1 MAAIQNL
8 RFAVRRLIK
17 SPLFTLIAVLSV
29 AAGIGINSA
38 VFSLV
43 NGIVLSSLPYKDAE
57 RLVLVVGHHP
67 QIGRFSA
74 SYPDFLDLKEKSKSF
89 EYFAGFQQ
97 KGFTV
102 MGNESPEKFRGLIVS
117 ADFFPML
124 GVTPALGRVFLSQEE
139 MGQGAPVVVLSY
151 ALWRDWFGADKNI
164 VGQNI
169 TINSVSYTVIGVTP
183 ANFRP
188 PVGGRFWLPLQV
200 PDEAKADRGIRFLR
214 ILAKLKPGVTIE
226 QAQAELSLIG
236 SQIEQQY
243 PTTNA
248 GRQALVIPLQN
259 ELAQTD
265 RRSVLLTLGAVAFVL
280 LITCLNLANLFMARA
295 LTRAKE
301 IGIRTAL
308 GASRMHVAMQ
318 FLTESML
325 LTLIGGALGLLFS
338 LWARDI
344 MLAALAVS
352 PLFRTNL
359 DIRIILFTVGI
370 TFLTGLLSALIPAI
384 RILRIDPLHTL
395 KEGGSSGLT
404 PSRRS
409 LIKNLISVEVGLALA
424 LTVGAILMF
433 KSFVALQ
440 NVDLGFSSDNLI
452 AMNISL
458 PEKKYDTPDKQTDF
472 FAQVLQRVK
481 ALPGAQQATVVSL
494 VPLFGSL
501 QASKF
506 SIEGKPSPPDEEI
519 NRAGFHIVSP
529 EYFSTMK
536 IPLISG
542 RVFTEQDGKTSQ
554 PVAVISQ
561 KMARRFWPDE
571 DPINRRFSTEDEA
584 NKWITIVGVVGDV
597 KYLGLTAESDAEYY
611 LPFLQSP
618 RPGMAVI
625 VRGSNPT
632 SLIKQMRSS
641 VFAVDKNQ
649 PLDNIQTMDEI
660 LDDQLRKPR
669 SLAKVIGLFGVTALL
684 LAGLG
689 IYGIT
694 AYSVKQRTRE
704 VGIRMA
710 LGAGR
715 FNVLALIV
723 RQSLVHIL
731 IGIVAGVVGAGL
743 LTRAISGVLYGV
755 QPNDM
760 STYLVAALILLTTGI
775 AASYIPARKAAMV
788 DPVTALRDE

>member
-1 MAAIQNL
+1 MAPIQNL
-8 RFAVRRLIK
+8 RFALRRLIK
-17 SPLFTLIAVLSV
+17 SPLFTLIAILSV

-43 NGIVLSSLPYKDAE
+43 NGIVLSPLPYRDAD
-57 RLVLVVGHHP
+57 RLVLVTGHHP
-67 QIGRFSA
+67 QVGRFSA
-74 SYPDFLDLKEKSKSF
+74 SYPDFVDLKERSKSF

-97 KGFTV
+97 RGFTV

-124 GVTPALGRVFLSQEE
+124 DVTPAIGRVFLSQEE
-139 MGQGAPVVVLSY
+139 MGKGAPVAVLSH

-164 VGQNI
+164 VGRQI
-169 TINSVSYTVIGVTP
+169 TINSVSYTVIGVT
-183 ANFRP
+183 AASFRP

-200 PDEAKADRGIRFLR
+200 SDEAKANRDTRFLR

-226 QAQAELSLIG
+226 QAQAELSLISG
-236 SQIEQQY
+236 QLEQQY
-243 PTTNA
+243 PSTNA
-248 GRQALVIPLQN
+248 GRGTLVISLQH

-280 LITCLNLANLFMARA
+280 LITCLNLANLFMARGLA
-295 LTRAKE
+295 RAKE

-308 GASRMHVAMQ
+308 GASRTHVAMQ

-325 LTLIGGALGLLFS
+325 LTLTGGALGLLFS

-352 PLFRTNL
+352 PLFRTDL
-359 DIRIILFTVGI
+359 DIRIILFTTGI
-370 TFLTGLLSALIPAI
+370 TLLVGLLSALIPAI

-395 KEGGSSGLT
+395 KEGGTSGLT
-404 PSRRS
+404 PARRT
-409 LIKNLISVEVGLALA
+409 LIKNLVSVEVGLALA
-424 LTVGAILMF
+424 LTVGALLMH
-433 KSFVALQ
+433 KSFLAMQ
-440 NVDLGFSSDNLI
+440 NADLGFSSDDLI

-458 PEKKYDTPDKQTDF
+458 PEKKYDTPEKQTEF
-472 FAQVLQRVK
+472 FNQVLQSVK
-481 ALPGAQQATVVSL
+481 ALPGAKQASVVSL

-506 SIEGKPSPPDEEI
+506 SIEGQPSPADKEL

-536 IPLISG
+536 IPLVSG
-542 RVFTEQDGKTSQ
+542 RAFTEQDRNHSLA
-554 PVAVISQ
+554 VAVISQ
-561 KMARRFWPDE
+561 KMATRFWPNE
-571 DPINRRFSTEDEA
+571 NPVNRRFSTEDA
-584 NKWITIVGVVGDV
+584 PDVSLTIVGVVGDV
-597 KYLGLTAESDAEYY
+597 KYVGLTAESDAEYY

-618 RPGMAVI
+618 RPAMAVI
-625 VRGSNPT
+625 VRGSDST
-632 SLIKQMRSS
+632 ALMKQMRSS
-641 VFAVDKNQ
+641 VFAIDKNQ
-649 PLDNIQTMDEI
+649 PLDNIMTMNEI
-660 LDDQLRKPR
+660 IDDQLRKPR

-694 AYSVKQRTRE
+694 SYSVKQRTRE

-710 LGAGR
+710 LGARR
-715 FNVLALIV
+715 FNVLMLIV
-723 RQSLVHIL
+723 RQSLIHVL

-743 LTRAISGVLYGV
+743 ITRAISGVLYGV
-755 QPNDM
+755 QPSDM
-760 STYLVAALILLTTGI
+760 STYVVASVILLITGV

-788 DPVTALRDE
+788 DPVNALRDE